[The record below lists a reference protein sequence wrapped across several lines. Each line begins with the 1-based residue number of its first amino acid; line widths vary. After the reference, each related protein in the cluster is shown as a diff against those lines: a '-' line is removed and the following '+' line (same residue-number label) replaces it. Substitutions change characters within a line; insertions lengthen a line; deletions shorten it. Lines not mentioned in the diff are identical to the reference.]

1 MIAAFSCMSLAAQ
14 KQNSNI
20 LNSNDPNAI
29 EIFLKT
35 AQRDDPRKATLTR
48 RLVAL
53 KSSKTPKQLQANVTA
68 LKSFSNPDIKVAG
81 KQNDKEEFKRIAS
94 VNPGIHE
101 QKTVKLLNQLFD
113 NDVSNKD
120 AILLIQNN
128 SGCNMI
134 IKVQGKE
141 IYNLPVRAGGEN
153 FVVLKKGNY
162 QLSGNACNAN
172 YSSSKSIAKNTVV
185 TLNRT
190 DTVLPRGKF
199 AQNAEGK

>member
-1 MIAAFSCMSLAAQ
+1 
-14 KQNSNI
+14 
-20 LNSNDPNAI
+20 
-29 EIFLKT
+29 
-35 AQRDDPRKATLTR
+35 
-48 RLVAL
+48 
-53 KSSKTPKQLQANVTA
+53 
-68 LKSFSNPDIKVAG
+68 
-81 KQNDKEEFKRIAS
+81 
-94 VNPGIHE
+94 
-101 QKTVKLLNQLFD
+101 
-113 NDVSNKD
+113 
-120 AILLIQNN
+120 
-128 SGCNMI
+128 MI

-172 YSSSKSIAKNTVV
+172 YSSLKSIAKNTVV